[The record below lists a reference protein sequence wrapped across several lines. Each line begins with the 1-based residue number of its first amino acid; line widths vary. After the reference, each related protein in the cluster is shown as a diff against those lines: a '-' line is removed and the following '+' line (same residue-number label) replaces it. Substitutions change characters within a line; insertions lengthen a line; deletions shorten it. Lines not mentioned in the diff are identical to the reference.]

1 MKQTARIISTYSA
14 DVMGVCS
21 ALFELGGMTIMHDAS
36 GCNSTYTTHD
46 EPRWFDMDSMVYIS
60 GISEIEAIMGDDE
73 KLISDIVDAAEVLK
87 PAFIAIAGTPI
98 PTMTGFDFEAVA
110 SVIEH
115 RTGIP
120 SFGFPTTG
128 MNTYIHGASM
138 ALAGIA
144 ERFVDDPA
152 TIRTAGNSSSPDNT
166 ENTGNM
172 KGTGSTCST
181 LQMSPRKLM
190 SVVDNCCMK
199 PNGIKVNILG
209 LTPLDF
215 STNGQDESIV
225 QWLRNEGFEVVSK
238 WAMGSSLEDIRRS
251 AEADVNLVVSAAGF
265 GAARVLY
272 ERFGT
277 PYAVGVPVGNELPG
291 LLADQIILNVK
302 KFKEMDAE
310 ATEKAPFEEREIS
323 VESGVFLN
331 EDDESGSCSENG
343 NCGQDENCSKDK
355 STYETGFAAVIGEG
369 VYSLSL
375 ASSIEMECGIPC
387 KALCATECPEDILRE
402 CDRMTPDEDDIIPEL
417 AGAAYVIA
425 DPLYKPIVPESA
437 KFVPLPSEAFS
448 GRLYRDEITNLIED
462 FDQLLNK
469 IN

>member
-144 ERFVDDPA
+144 ERFVDDPSKSD
-152 TIRTAGNSSSPDNT
+152 T
-166 ENTGNM
+166 
-172 KGTGSTCST
+172 
-181 LQMSPRKLM
+181 QHMSPRKLM
-190 SVVDNCCMK
+190 SVVDNCCMR

-225 QWLRNEGFEVVSK
+225 QWLRNEGFEVISK
-238 WAMGSSLEDIRRS
+238 WAMGSSLGEIRRS

-272 ERFGT
+272 ERFGI
-277 PYAVGVPVGNELPG
+277 PYAVGVPIGNELPG

-302 KFKEMDAE
+302 KFKEMDA
-310 ATEKAPFEEREIS
+310 AASEKAPFESRIIS
-323 VESGVFLN
+323 VESGVFLSE
-331 EDDESGSCSENG
+331 EDG
-343 NCGQDENCSKDK
+343 
-355 STYETGFAAVIGEG
+355 STYEKGFAAVIGEG

-387 KALCATECPEDILRE
+387 KVLCATECPEGILRE

>member
-144 ERFVDDPA
+144 ERFVVDPVK
-152 TIRTAGNSSSPDNT
+152 SD
-166 ENTGNM
+166 
-172 KGTGSTCST
+172 T
-181 LQMSPRKLM
+181 LQMSPRKII
-190 SVVDNCCMK
+190 SVVDNCCMR

-215 STNGQDESIV
+215 STNGQDKSIV
-225 QWLRNEGFEVVSK
+225 QWLRNEGFEVISK
-238 WAMGSSLEDIRRS
+238 WAMGSSLGEIRRS

-272 ERFGT
+272 ERFGI
-277 PYAVGVPVGNELPG
+277 PYAVGVPIGNELPG

-302 KFKEMDAE
+302 KFKEMDA
-310 ATEKAPFEEREIS
+310 AASEKAPFESRIIS

-331 EDDESGSCSENG
+331 EDDG
-343 NCGQDENCSKDK
+343 
-355 STYETGFAAVIGEG
+355 STYEKGFAAVIGEG

-387 KALCATECPEDILRE
+387 KVLCATECPDGILRE

-417 AGAAYVIA
+417 EGAVYVIA

-437 KFVPLPSEAFS
+437 KFIPLPSEAFS